1 MGLEEK
7 KKEMEEMEGLSAE
20 KEEMPA
26 STNVDNL
33 IEISLKWKVQMK
45 LSYDAGFHKCT
56 YADFLQDHTDIIFLK
71 YNHSAELVNT
81 QLDSSKQ
88 TPIREGAGVWG
99 GQKLSF
105 YSSHCAKLIC
115 CMQARTRMMLPS
127 FPIEITMWQILNIN
141 RIRR

>member
-1 MGLEEK
+1 MGMEEK

-33 IEISLKWKVQMK
+33 IEISLKWKVQIK

-71 YNHSAELVNT
+71 YNHSAES
-81 QLDSSKQ
+81 DSTLFDRNRQ

-99 GQKLSF
+99 GQRLSF
-105 YSSHCAKLIC
+105 TLHILQNWFAVCKPELEWC
-115 CMQARTRMMLPS
+115 FLL
-127 FPIEITMWQILNIN
+127 FP
-141 RIRR
+141 

>member
-1 MGLEEK
+1 
-7 KKEMEEMEGLSAE
+7 
-20 KEEMPA
+20 
-26 STNVDNL
+26 
-33 IEISLKWKVQMK
+33 MK
-45 LSYDAGFHKCT
+45 LSYDAGFRKCT

-88 TPIREGAGVWG
+88 KPIRGGVGVWG
-99 GQKLSF
+99 GQRLSF

-127 FPIEITMWQILNIN
+127 FPIEITIFPVLGKLTHMERALFIKGLPSFRSI
-141 RIRR
+141 

>member
-1 MGLEEK
+1 MGREEK
-7 KKEMEEMEGLSAE
+7 KKELEEMEGLSAE

-33 IEISLKWKVQMK
+33 IEISLKWKAQLK

-81 QLDSSKQ
+81 QLDSSKH
-88 TPIREGAGVWG
+88 TPIREGAGLWG
-99 GQKLSF
+99 GQRLSF
-105 YSSHCAKLIC
+105 HSSHFAKL
-115 CMQARTRMMLPS
+115 Q
-127 FPIEITMWQILNIN
+127 N
-141 RIRR
+141 

>member
-26 STNVDNL
+26 STNVYNL
-33 IEISLKWKVQMK
+33 IEISLKWKVQMN
-45 LSYDAGFHKCT
+45 LSYDAGFHNCT

-88 TPIREGAGVWG
+88 TPIREGAGVKG
-99 GQKLSF
+99 GKRLSF
-105 YSSHCAKLIC
+105 YSSHFAKLIC
-115 CMQARTRMMLPS
+115 CMLQCRFYIHVQEKKIA
-127 FPIEITMWQILNIN
+127 
-141 RIRR
+141 